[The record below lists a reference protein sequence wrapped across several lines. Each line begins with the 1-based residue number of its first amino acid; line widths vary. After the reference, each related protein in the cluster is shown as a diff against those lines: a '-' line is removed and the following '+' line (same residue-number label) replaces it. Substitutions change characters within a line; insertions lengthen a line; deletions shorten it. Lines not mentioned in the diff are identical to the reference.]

1 MPALASARP
10 AALVFGLLLT
20 ACNGSRGQVEI
31 NWSVVDA
38 AGRQGFPEGDLDDLC
53 RFTGRTAEGG
63 ERRPYSLHV
72 RLRLCEPDCP
82 GECVSTPECQVETID
97 YRCESARGFSTVP
110 ARDEEYDFEV
120 DLMAQFASRP
130 SGSEAGGEC
139 ACELGPSCALVPGP
153 RTRAIEPGLVTDLQ
167 VYLLVLTRLDL
178 GSKPPDPVVMDLD
191 GCCDPGPN
199 CS

>member
-1 MPALASARP
+1 MPASPSALASARP
-10 AALVFGLLLT
+10 AAALVFGLLLA
-20 ACNGSRGQVEI
+20 ACDGSRGEVEI

-53 RFTGRTAEGG
+53 NFVGRTDEAG
-63 ERRPYSLHV
+63 ERRPYSLNV

-82 GECVSTPECQVETID
+82 GECVSTPECQVETLD
-97 YRCESARGFSTVP
+97 YRCTAARGYSTVP
-110 ARDEEYDFEV
+110 ARPEEYDFEV
-120 DLMAQFASRP
+120 DLTAQFSD
-130 SGSEAGGEC
+130 AGGEC
-139 ACELGPSCALVPGP
+139 ACKLGPACALVPGP
-153 RTRAIEPGLVTDLQ
+153 RTRAVEPGLVTDLQ

-178 GSKPPDPVVMDLD
+178 GTRPPDPVVMDLD